1 MLCDEYKDALTEAA
15 ASGAALPSCIREH
28 VNFCVRCQ
36 GMFAARQVV
45 FAAVDMRL
53 HIINNVE
60 LPSSFLPDLKAKL
73 ASETPPTRTPIHSW
87 AFACAAGTLVLAV
100 ALIGLRRDQGGQ
112 IGAESL
118 NRTKKPAAMANGLKL
133 DPIHVSK
140 APDRVGVP
148 KARMQQNLSARNHD
162 PEVLVPR
169 EEEEYLEGY
178 YARLRKRGGMNLILA
193 GQQEIRAKALQIEQI
208 EVKELKIESLDEEA
222 ELQGTKTR

>member
-1 MLCDEYKDALTEAA
+1 
-15 ASGAALPSCIREH
+15 
-28 VNFCVRCQ
+28 
-36 GMFAARQVV
+36 
-45 FAAVDMRL
+45 
-53 HIINNVE
+53 
-60 LPSSFLPDLKAKL
+60 
-73 ASETPPTRTPIHSW
+73 
-87 AFACAAGTLVLAV
+87 
-100 ALIGLRRDQGGQ
+100 
-112 IGAESL
+112 
-118 NRTKKPAAMANGLKL
+118 MANGLKL